1 MKNMPNAD
9 DFLYVRDR
17 GKLLLKGQTS
27 EDRRCALT
35 DCIFSW
41 IYRLLIA
48 LALLVTAI
56 GHVINHSDGHSD
68 GHFKRVEAYKT
79 TQR

>member
-1 MKNMPNAD
+1 MKNTAKTNE
-9 DFLYVRDR
+9 FLNVRSR
-17 GKLLLKGQTS
+17 FMLKGQTS

-35 DCIFSW
+35 DCILSW

-56 GHVINHSDGHSD
+56 GHVVNQRD
-68 GHFKRVEAYKT
+68 GHFKPVEAYRT